1 MKEFVKPVKSI
12 ENLQPYKLVSHKAW
26 ELTYKKDHHNA
37 KKVIKLDWNESTHL
51 PRHILKEVLRY
62 IINHQINLNWYP
74 DTDNK
79 ILKEKIAK
87 YISVSVDNIQYF
99 NGSDSA
105 LEYICRAYID
115 NKDKVIIVS
124 PTYDNFRIY
133 VEACGGVIK
142 RYYNSNPFTKDID
155 KLAKFIKEI
164 KPKMLYLVNPN
175 NPTGVLYDKEEI
187 EFLIKRFPRTLF
199 VIDEAYYEFCGR
211 TVVELVNNFSNI
223 IITRSFTKAF
233 GLGAFR
239 LGYVIADKNIIDVL
253 NKIRVGKGINTFA
266 QIAGIIALDNKEYM
280 EKYVEEVN
288 KSKEYLNKKLKE
300 LGVQVII
307 TPANFI
313 LVRCK
318 KPSYIVA
325 ELEKHNVFV
334 RDLSH
339 LPSLENYIRITV
351 GDLSTMK
358 KFFNIFKKV
367 YEQNESCF
375 I

>member
-87 YISVSVDNIQYF
+87 YVNVSVDNIQYF

-155 KLAKFIKEI
+155 KLAK
-164 KPKMLYLVNPN
+164 L
-175 NPTGVLYDKEEI
+175 
-187 EFLIKRFPRTLF
+187 
-199 VIDEAYYEFCGR
+199 
-211 TVVELVNNFSNI
+211 
-223 IITRSFTKAF
+223 
-233 GLGAFR
+233 
-239 LGYVIADKNIIDVL
+239 
-253 NKIRVGKGINTFA
+253 
-266 QIAGIIALDNKEYM
+266 
-280 EKYVEEVN
+280 
-288 KSKEYLNKKLKE
+288 
-300 LGVQVII
+300 
-307 TPANFI
+307 
-313 LVRCK
+313 
-318 KPSYIVA
+318 
-325 ELEKHNVFV
+325 
-334 RDLSH
+334 
-339 LPSLENYIRITV
+339 
-351 GDLSTMK
+351 
-358 KFFNIFKKV
+358 
-367 YEQNESCF
+367 
-375 I
+375 